1 MKRKILEKI
10 DTLANWIDSQ
20 SLRERALIL
29 FAIIFA
35 TFLVWEKVLLDPLDA
50 QAKQLQAGVKKKNKE
65 LTRVRDQ
72 QEQVLKRAGSDPDN
86 QVTKDIKAMRAAIKI
101 VDTRLQQLTGAL
113 IEPAKMA
120 EILEDVLTRE
130 TDLKL
135 VRVEALAPKPLTEF
149 DDSAK
154 KGVKTNKN
162 KLPGVYQHAMK
173 IEFQGSYLSTL
184 NYMSELE
191 KLSQQFYWGSI
202 DFSVEDYPRARVII
216 TVNTLSL
223 NEAWIG
229 V

>member
-1 MKRKILEKI
+1 MQREIKQKIEK
-10 DTLANWIDSQ
+10 LANWIDSQ

-29 FAIIFA
+29 SAIIFA
-35 TFLVWEKVLLDPLDA
+35 TFLVWEKVLLDPLDIE
-50 QAKQLQAGVKKKNKE
+50 AKKLQVEVKKKNKD
-65 LTRVRDQ
+65 LVRVREQ
-72 QEQVLKRAGSDPDN
+72 QTQVLERAGNDPDN
-86 QVTKDIKAMRAAIKI
+86 QVTKDIEALRTAMKL
-101 VDTRLQQLTGAL
+101 VDEQLQQLTGAL

-130 TDLKL
+130 TNLKL

-149 DDSAK
+149 DGSNK
-154 KGVKTNKN
+154 KGPKSGKS

-173 IEFQGSYLSTL
+173 IEFQGSYLGTL
-184 NYMSELE
+184 NYMRELE
-191 KLSQQFYWGSI
+191 QLSQQFYWGSV

>member
-1 MKRKILEKI
+1 MKDDMLKKIE
-10 DTLANWIDSQ
+10 TLANWIDNQ

-35 TFLVWEKVLLDPLDA
+35 IFLVWEKVLLDPLDA
-50 QAKQLQAGVKKKNKE
+50 QAKQLKVEIKKKNKE

-72 QEQVLKRAGSDPDN
+72 QTQILERASSDPDS
-86 QVTKDIKAMRAAIKI
+86 QVTKDIEAVRAAIKI
-101 VDTRLQQLTGAL
+101 VDERLQRLTGAL

-135 VRVEALAPKPLTEF
+135 VSVEALAPKPLTEF
-149 DDSAK
+149 DDSDK
-154 KGVKTNKN
+154 KGAKRSKH
-162 KLPGVYQHAMK
+162 KLPGVYQHAMR

-184 NYMSELE
+184 NYMRELE
-191 KLSQQFYWGSI
+191 ELSQQFYWGSI
-202 DFSVEDYPRARVII
+202 DFSVENYPQARVVI